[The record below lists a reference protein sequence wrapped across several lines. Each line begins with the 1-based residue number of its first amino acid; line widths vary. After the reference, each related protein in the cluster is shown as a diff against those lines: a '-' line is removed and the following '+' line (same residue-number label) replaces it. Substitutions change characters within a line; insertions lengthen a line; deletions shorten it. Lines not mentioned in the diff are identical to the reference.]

1 MKIMLPLEKMF
12 HCDSAQSKQISKK
25 NSDIKAAWQKG
36 KHQHLHRTL
45 FDASLFFGTHVA
57 GIIPFHWNSDKN
69 SMKTWLTTWEVLIYF
84 SRCTI
89 VRNCAQSQLYA
100 IVQLCNCADTEQK
113 ESVQFTLQSVVS
125 PRKSCPKEA
134 PSPCWWLVMNSII
147 HYNVSPSREG
157 LSWSALKK
165 SIKRGGTPPTPPQR
179 TIFWPDFHQS
189 HHAISPKFKY
199 ANATTPF
206 HHCHIDQ
213 YPDTDLFIL
222 IIEGRNWRSTQT
234 WPNKFTCISSEIFHH
249 SN

>member
-1 MKIMLPLEKMF
+1 
-12 HCDSAQSKQISKK
+12 
-25 NSDIKAAWQKG
+25 
-36 KHQHLHRTL
+36 
-45 FDASLFFGTHVA
+45 
-57 GIIPFHWNSDKN
+57 
-69 SMKTWLTTWEVLIYF
+69 MKTWLTTWEVLIYF

-89 VRNCAQSQLYA
+89 VRNCTQLCAIAQQ
-100 IVQLCNCADTEQK
+100 CNCADTEQTD
-113 ESVQFTLQSVVS
+113 SVQFTLHSIVS

-165 SIKRGGTPPTPPQR
+165 SIKRGGTPPTAPHPKGPSSDL
-179 TIFWPDFHQS
+179 IFIRATMLYHQS
-189 HHAISPKFKY
+189 SN

-206 HHCHIDQ
+206 HHCRIDQ

>member
-1 MKIMLPLEKMF
+1 MYGAPAWPGRPHMKIMLPLEKMF

-113 ESVQFTLQSVVS
+113 DSVRFTLQSIVS

-165 SIKRGGTPPTPPQR
+165 SIKRGGTPPTAPHPKGPSSDL
-179 TIFWPDFHQS
+179 IFIRATMLYHQS
-189 HHAISPKFKY
+189 S
-199 ANATTPF
+199 NMLML
-206 HHCHIDQ
+206 Q
-213 YPDTDLFIL
+213 LLFTIAIL
-222 IIEGRNWRSTQT
+222 INILI
-234 WPNKFTCISSEIFHH
+234 PTCSS
-249 SN
+249 